1 MPKRPKTRSIY
12 PAEINFLTFILLL
25 VLWIPGATQPIN
37 SQPYDLLDNIPS
49 ELIADSAVQHTREQE
64 RLYLD
69 SGDTLRAFTFYVRW
83 MAYQVDHGNQL
94 QFGRDFEPYV
104 KFAMHHEKFGEHY
117 LYQYLYGLHQILKG
131 NYKSS
136 LEHLLVSENG
146 IAAHH
151 EEFLEN
157 LYYEV
162 NYNFLRMTDFEG
174 ATEYALKNL
183 ELNEKKEDKQGIL
196 SARLMMATCFSRQ
209 NRFEEASR
217 QRSRAAAL
225 ANETGEY
232 GQLILIFANNA
243 IDERKQKNYDKS
255 FRNYDAAF
263 ATIDTNTT
271 FDSDTHRYFR
281 AFLRSNKLTLFN
293 DVGMVD
299 SVILQGPEVIDSLE
313 VYQLTQAILDA
324 KIQIGRAYLLKGNT
338 ARARE
343 YLEEAREEIQGTGFE
358 DFDVKVNQYL
368 ARVYQQTGDYAAAVE
383 ALNRQIKIQSSID
396 SVNNEQLINS
406 LQTRYESDRQQQI
419 IEKTE
424 LQVLEEINQRK
435 ANVRVFTA
443 SLVGL
448 ALISFSFF
456 QWRHRQQLK
465 REKDIEISYNQKLIQ
480 FQEDENSR
488 ISKELHDGIGQSLML
503 IKNKVLLSHDE
514 QTAQLVGDTLN
525 EVRSISRALH
535 PFTLQKLGLTAALE
549 KLVNDL
555 DESTDLLVD
564 AELENVDERFS
575 EKAALNIFRIVQEV
589 LSNIMKHAQAKS
601 VEVHLKKLPTHAE
614 VTVRD
619 NGVGFDVTDNFN
631 TVSSLG
637 LKTLRERTRFLGGQL
652 NIHSEKGKGTDIIL
666 KIPFDA

>member
-1 MPKRPKTRSIY
+1 MPQRPKTRSIY
-12 PAEINFLTFILLL
+12 PADINFLTFILLL
-25 VLWIPGATQPIN
+25 VLWIPGTTQPNN
-37 SQPYDLLDNIPS
+37 SQPFDLLDNIPS
-49 ELIADSAVQHTREQE
+49 ELIAGDSAVQQTREQE

-94 QFGRDFEPYV
+94 QFGRDLEPYV

-117 LYQYLYGLHQILKG
+117 LYQYLYGLHQSLKG
-131 NYKSS
+131 NHKSS
-136 LEHLLVSENG
+136 LEHLLLSENG

-162 NYNFLRMTDFEG
+162 NNNFLRMTDFEG

-183 ELNEKKEDKQGIL
+183 ELNEKKEDKKGIL

-243 IDERKQKNYDKS
+243 IDERRQKNYDKS

-293 DVGMVD
+293 DVGMMD

-343 YLEEAREEIQGTGFE
+343 HLEEAREEIQGTGFE
-358 DFDVKVNQYL
+358 DFDIKVNQYL
-368 ARVYQQTGDYAAAVE
+368 ARVYQQTGDYAAAAE
-383 ALNRQIKIQSSID
+383 ALNRQIQIQSSLD

-406 LQTRYESDRQQQI
+406 LQARYESDRQQQI
-419 IEKTE
+419 IEETE
-424 LQVLEEINQRK
+424 LQVQEEINQRK
-435 ANVRVFTA
+435 ASVRVFTA

-514 QTAQLVGDTLN
+514 QPAQLVGDTLN

-549 KLVNDL
+549 KLINDL
-555 DESTDLLVD
+555 DESTELLVD

-601 VEVHLKKLPTHAE
+601 VEVQLKKFPKHAE

-666 KIPFDA
+666 KIP

>member
-1 MPKRPKTRSIY
+1 MGH
-12 PAEINFLTFILLL
+12 A
-25 VLWIPGATQPIN
+25 
-37 SQPYDLLDNIPS
+37 S
-49 ELIADSAVQHTREQE
+49 EYCIA
-64 RLYLD
+64 
-69 SGDTLRAFTFYVRW
+69 RW
-83 MAYQVDHGNQL
+83 
-94 QFGRDFEPYV
+94 
-104 KFAMHHEKFGEHY
+104 
-117 LYQYLYGLHQILKG
+117 
-131 NYKSS
+131 
-136 LEHLLVSENG
+136 
-146 IAAHH
+146 
-151 EEFLEN
+151 
-157 LYYEV
+157 
-162 NYNFLRMTDFEG
+162 
-174 ATEYALKNL
+174 
-183 ELNEKKEDKQGIL
+183 
-196 SARLMMATCFSRQ
+196 C
-209 NRFEEASR
+209 
-217 QRSRAAAL
+217 
-225 ANETGEY
+225 
-232 GQLILIFANNA
+232 
-243 IDERKQKNYDKS
+243 
-255 FRNYDAAF
+255 
-263 ATIDTNTT
+263 
-271 FDSDTHRYFR
+271 
-281 AFLRSNKLTLFN
+281 
-293 DVGMVD
+293 
-299 SVILQGPEVIDSLE
+299 
-313 VYQLTQAILDA
+313 
-324 KIQIGRAYLLKGNT
+324 
-338 ARARE
+338 
-343 YLEEAREEIQGTGFE
+343 GTGFE